1 MIESAGTAASLLE
14 ALALPACLRR
24 VDYRANR
31 HIRASPPRWII
42 LIAVCAGLVG
52 CASVPDIDRS
62 VGQPSAAASKP
73 QIVGAQGP
81 LSAKQSKALLDRI
94 STEPGDAGVLKRHLA
109 IEQAV
114 AESPLVA
121 GNRTQILRDGAEI
134 FPAMFDAIRGAKD
147 HINLEYYIF
156 EDVESG
162 GQKLGDLLIAKRREG
177 VAVNVIYDSYG
188 SDSTP
193 SAFFDRLK
201 QAGVKFVDF
210 NPIDPLSAK
219 NGYAPN
225 DRDHRKI
232 LIVDGA
238 TAIVGGVNLSTTY
251 QRSGIGK
258 SQGPKGEPSETWH
271 DIDLEIQGPVV
282 AQLQTLF
289 LDHWTAQKDA
299 PPDGANFFPKV
310 PPKGNEVVRIIGS
323 TPEEQI
329 PRYYVTLLS
338 AIRSAEKRIWVMAAY
353 FVPTH
358 QEMEDLTD
366 AARRGVDVRLLV
378 PDHSDSPTSL
388 SVQHASYSDLL
399 EAGVKIYETQNEV
412 LHSKMV
418 TVDGAWSVIGSSNF
432 DHRSVIFN
440 DEVDAVVLGNDT
452 GNELAAMFEEEQR
465 NARAIDLATWED
477 RPFDERLDETFSRI
491 LENLL

>member
-1 MIESAGTAASLLE
+1 MIESAKKPASMLRTLASRAPPHSAGSRRFRPIRAQLLRWNVLIACCS
-14 ALALPACLRR
+14 ALAA
-24 VDYRANR
+24 
-31 HIRASPPRWII
+31 
-42 LIAVCAGLVG
+42 
-52 CASVPDIDRS
+52 CASVPEIDQS
-62 VGQPSAAASKP
+62 VPQPTGVAPKP
-73 QIVGAQGP
+73 QIEGAHGP
-81 LSAKQSKALLDRI
+81 LSAKQSKALLERI
-94 STEPGDAGVLKRHLA
+94 GTEPGDAGLLKRHLA

-121 GNRTQILRDGAEI
+121 ANRTHILRDGAET
-134 FPAMFDAIRGAKD
+134 FPAVFSAIQSAKD

-156 EDVESG
+156 EDIESG
-162 GQKLGDLLIAKRREG
+162 GQKLGDLLVAKRGEG

-188 SDSTP
+188 SDNTP
-193 SAFFDRLK
+193 SAFFERLK
-201 QAGVKFVDF
+201 QAGVKLVDF
-210 NPIDPLSAK
+210 NPMDPMNAK

-251 QRSGIGK
+251 QSSGIGK

-271 DIDLEIQGPVV
+271 DTDLQIQGPVV

-289 LDHWTAQKDA
+289 LEHWTDQKGLPA
-299 PPDGANFFPKV
+299 GGADFFPKV
-310 PPKGNEVVRIIGS
+310 PPQGTEVVRVIGS
-323 TPEEQI
+323 TPDEQN
-329 PRYYVTLLS
+329 PQYYVTLLS
-338 AIRSAEKRIWVMAAY
+338 AIRNAEKSVWAMAAY

-358 QEMEDLTD
+358 QEMEDLME

-399 EAGVKIYETQNEV
+399 EAGVKIYETQDEV

-418 TVDGAWSVIGSSNF
+418 LVDGVWSVIGSSNF

-440 DEVDAVVLGNDT
+440 DEVDAVVLGSDT
-452 GNELAAMFEEEQR
+452 GKELAAIFEAEQS
-465 NARAIDLATWED
+465 NARAIDLATW
-477 RPFDERLDETFSRI
+477 DERPLGEKLREKLSRI
-491 LENLL
+491 WKNLL